1 MRKFG
6 VVAGCVGLA
15 MLASGCD
22 PNDRMYFRG
31 GVGTDLYTP
40 DAALS
45 TDLQNA
51 YLENLCRQS
60 LPFVGAGVPSCSQQE
75 LSPTAWPL
83 IVQAGMND
91 VDQRC
96 DAYLA
101 WLDQKKREQGAILAE
116 IGAIRVAVDA
126 LTNPAIS
133 TGISP
138 IALAAVAAAFGLA
151 TSTLGNVNSLLI
163 QVDHTTVQSVVFM
176 NRRNFREDIRALA
189 IVNKPTAVHALRS
202 YLQICMPM
210 TIAANINSTV
220 TVFQSTG
227 PGVAIRPMVSPPVA
241 PPIAPVVVAR
251 PVASAPVVAREKIR
265 VVERAPMDVVR
276 EEYAEI
282 LDPYDPKVHSPAFV
296 SSLQMAL
303 CVPDSEI
310 GTIGPATKAL
320 IAIFEA
326 SPHRITVNNGKLDAN
341 EISQIRGQGRCVPG
355 GGRNYFE
362 KSTYTADADGAD
374 AVAQLVA
381 ALNKVPGGAQLPTG
395 TSLDGTR
402 ARIQQVRA
410 DPAIG
415 AKLKLQLPPVLSNQ
429 VTRDFLLALPR

>member
-1 MRKFG
+1 
-6 VVAGCVGLA
+6 

-31 GVGTDLYTP
+31 GVGTELYTA
-40 DAALS
+40 DAALA

-75 LSPTAWPL
+75 LAPTAWPL

-91 VDQRC
+91 IDQRC
-96 DAYLA
+96 DAYLS

-176 NRRNFREDIRALA
+176 NRRTFREDIRTLA
-189 IVNKPTAVHALRS
+189 IVNKPTVVHALRS

-220 TVFQSTG
+220 TVYQNTG
-227 PGVAIRPMVSPPVA
+227 PGVPIRPMVSTPVGPPM
-241 PPIAPVVVAR
+241 APVVVT
-251 PVASAPVVAREKIR
+251 APPPRRA
-265 VVERAPMDVVR
+265 ERAVVVTPPPKQVAVGTQGPIETVVLGLDR
-276 EEYAEI
+276 AKRLQRAMCVADTGDIGSAVSRAALVDFKAALYFPTKNNAISAAVIQDEDQLGEI
-282 LDPYDPKVHSPAFV
+282 EKAMRRVTSCADRKLA
-296 SSLQMAL
+296 
-303 CVPDSEI
+303 
-310 GTIGPATKAL
+310 GP
-320 IAIFEA
+320 FEA
-326 SPHRITVNNGKLDAN
+326 GLFGRFGDGIVKNRVKRAMEKAGLQVPADLAN
-341 EISQIRGQGRCVPG
+341 ASLPWGDSIRGAV
-355 GGRNYFE
+355 
-362 KSTYTADADGAD
+362 TALRDSY
-374 AVAQLVA
+374 
-381 ALNKVPGGAQLPTG
+381 KTRLP
-395 TSLDGTR
+395 
-402 ARIQQVRA
+402 I
-410 DPAIG
+410 PAGNSIDE
-415 AKLKLQLPPVLSNQ
+415 PVWNQILSDNTVQ
-429 VTRDFLLALPR
+429 